1 MTARLDICVHF
12 CVCLLLMLHMYLVA
26 CVISWYLTRLD
37 LGRHAGYSCGFVL
50 EQLTNLSRLS
60 LHEDTA
66 DVLLPSVSPLSRL
79 TRLALVDVAAS
90 SMAKLKWLPAQLLEL
105 QLSLARLRR
114 TEQLPPGVSWRR
126 WGRMRDTR
134 S

>member
-1 MTARLDICVHF
+1 
-12 CVCLLLMLHMYLVA
+12 LLFTMLPVGL

-60 LHEDTA
+60 LYEDTA

-79 TRLALVDVAAS
+79 TRLALIDVAAS

-105 QLSLARLRR
+105 QLSLARLRK
-114 TEQLPPGVSWRR
+114 TEQLPPGESA
-126 WGRMRDTR
+126 GGGGSQGHD
-134 S
+134 